1 MISVDQ
7 LARSN
12 LEERVRRGCVPDHGQ
27 TGVVPV
33 QIRLSDFEPRHPTA
47 KSFIRALLNPD
58 PARCPT
64 AEQALAHTWLTSFA
78 APTEH
83 DLPGLRENFDPR
95 ALAQRDQHGASHV
108 ALRHYKGA
116 NHHNVTG

>member
-1 MISVDQ
+1 VISVDQ

-95 ALAQRDQHGASHV
+95 ARWHSAISTARATSRFGITRA
-108 ALRHYKGA
+108 R
-116 NHHNVTG
+116 TITM